1 MTDYTERGAV
11 PVDDAATP
19 VPPTIDEVLARRRA
33 QRDQDS
39 RTTDEDTDAEDTTDE
54 DPSDGDP
61 SGERTGDGTDPDGPG

>member
-33 QRDQDS
+33 QRSEDS
-39 RTTDEDTDAEDTTDE
+39 RTDAEDATDEDTSDE
-54 DPSDGDP
+54 DPSGQRA
-61 SGERTGDGTDPDGPG
+61 GGGTAPDGPD